1 MFRREYLELRI
12 KNHQSELQDM
22 GAEFEKIKA
31 QNELEKKKLLAEMG
45 LQAMFDNMDR
55 ELDRWKVTNQKKA
68 DNISGRIFEL
78 KELLTV
84 LIEFEEQHAEEL
96 AELEEQKDANEFYVK
111 DTDQ

>member
-1 MFRREYLELRI
+1 MFRQEYLQKRI
-12 KNHQSELQDM
+12 TDRQAEIKEMGEVFHRLKNHNER
-22 GAEFEKIKA
+22 EK
-31 QNELEKKKLLAEMG
+31 QRLLIESG
-45 LQAMFDNMDR
+45 LQEQFDK
-55 ELDRWKVTNQKKA
+55 LDEDLKRWSEANQKKA

-111 DTDQ
+111 ETDQ